1 MSRSNSLTIQTI
13 FIGVFL
19 SHCTSVIGQY
29 SDTTY
34 RIFENK
40 SFAIPSTD
48 RIDAIKGITIQNSFP
63 KGDRHT
69 NSNGK
74 IFGIAIFWT
83 RVINETDNPLEL
95 TINFPADS
103 LAILSSPDFYL
114 KLFLPPDTMRLDKV
128 PLYNY
133 GVTGLRSFLDT
144 GLNKPTRLQR
154 TVNPQEEFLFYTAVI
169 QYRVHNH
176 VPDTRR
182 KKLHQEGGGVTRTGI
197 LLKEQNLFYRISID
211 DESSL
216 IPCGQI
222 VFKK

>member
-1 MSRSNSLTIQTI
+1 MSRSNRLAIQTI
-13 FIGVFL
+13 FAGAFL
-19 SHCTSVIGQY
+19 SHCTLAIGQY

-48 RIDAIKGITIQNSFP
+48 RIGAIKGITIQNSFP

-69 NSNGK
+69 DSSGK
-74 IFGIAIFWT
+74 SFGIAIFWT
-83 RVINETDNPLEL
+83 RVINETADPLEL

-103 LAILSSPDFYL
+103 LSILSSPGSYL
-114 KLFLPPDTMRLDKV
+114 KLFLPPDTMTLDKV

-144 GLNKPTRLQR
+144 GLNKPTRLRR
-154 TVNPQEEFLFYTAVI
+154 TINPKEEFLFYTGVVR
-169 QYRVHNH
+169 YRVSDH
-176 VPDTRR
+176 VPGTRER
-182 KKLHQEGGGVTRTGI
+182 GLHQEGGGVTRTGL